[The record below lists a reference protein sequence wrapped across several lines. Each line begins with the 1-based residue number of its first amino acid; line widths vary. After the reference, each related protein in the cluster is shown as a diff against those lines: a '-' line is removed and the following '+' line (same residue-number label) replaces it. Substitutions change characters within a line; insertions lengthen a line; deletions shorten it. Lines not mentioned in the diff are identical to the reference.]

1 MSKLNFDI
9 KDKALHLGVDY
20 NEDGESSIKMKL
32 NMIEAVGEAFSRGE
46 AVEGVKLV
54 DFKFELTKMI
64 LKLDSDRDGESVLEL
79 VIDLGEIA
87 DEVKGLFSKKEE
99 V

>member
-1 MSKLNFDI
+1 MGKLNFDI
-9 KDKALHLGVDY
+9 KDKALHMGVDY
-20 NEDGESSIKMKL
+20 NEDGENSIKMKL
-32 NMIEAVGEAFSRGE
+32 NMIEAVSEAFSRGE

-54 DFKFELTKMI
+54 DFKFELTKMV
-64 LKLDSDRDGESVLEL
+64 LKLDSDKDGEEVLEL
-79 VIDLGEIA
+79 VIDLGEVA

>member
-1 MSKLNFDI
+1 MSKLNFEI
-9 KDKALHLGVDY
+9 KDSALHLGVDY

-32 NMIEAVGEAFSRGE
+32 NMSEAISEAFSRGT

-54 DFKFELTKMI
+54 DFKFELTKMV
-64 LKLDSDRDGESVLEL
+64 LKLDSDKDGEEVLEI

-87 DEVKGLFSKKEE
+87 DEVKGLF
-99 V
+99 